1 MAQAE
6 VIEREKLAAVGLRNQ
21 VASLNEVSQ
30 GHAHLDLKP
39 NKPNP
44 LALHQGTTHTSHMAW
59 HDVPMHTWSCQGM

>member
-30 GHAHLDLKP
+30 GYARLELQRNKHKP
-39 NKPNP
+39 WRCIRDP
-44 LALHQGTTHTSHMAW
+44 HTSHMA
-59 HDVPMHTWSCQGM
+59 